1 MAEISESAIRKVL
14 ETIIDPAT
22 GRSVAALGMVGGIA
36 TRGGHVAITLDVD
49 PSRGPALEPLRQA
62 CEQAVRAMPG
72 VLSATAVMTS
82 ERPAQPPPP
91 APGGRHG
98 HSHAP
103 GGKTTGGGGR
113 IEVPGVKHI
122 IAVASGKGGV
132 GKSTTAVNLAL
143 GLAAN
148 GISTGLLDADIYG
161 PSMPRML
168 DVKEKPESI
177 DGKQLKPI
185 ERYGIKT
192 MSIGYIVADD
202 TPMIW
207 RGPMVSSALEQ
218 MLRDVQWGDLDVLV
232 VDMPPGTGDAQLTLA
247 QRVALAGAVIVST
260 PQDVALLDARR
271 AIDMF
276 GKLKTPII
284 GLIENMST
292 YICPN
297 CGHEAHIFGHG
308 GVAAEAR
315 KMDVPFLGEIP
326 LSLDGRLAGDGG
338 VPIAVGD
345 GPVAE
350 AYAMGGCDPVRQVVV
365 YRRTGGAVPWNADRD
380 VWLHE
385 LEVGQADRTGRLDQ
399 EGGRGDAGVV
409 RRAGPLA
416 AQPARRSGTAE
427 ACDPRHGRPG
437 RVARSQAPTAPA
449 APQPPLGLPPTREC
463 GSGRGVCVSALMDQ
477 PPQPCTA
484 ASMVGNEQMA
494 AEIAS
499 GSG

>member
-148 GISTGLLDADIYG
+148 GVSTGLLDADIYG

-192 MSIGYIVADD
+192 MSIGYIVAED

-260 PQDVALLDARR
+260 PQDIALVDARKGLN
-271 AIDMF
+271 MF
-276 GKLKTPII
+276 RKVAVPVLGIV
-284 GLIENMST
+284 ENMS
-292 YICPN
+292 YFLCPK
-297 CGHEAHIFGHG
+297 CGERSEIFGHG
-308 GVAAEAR
+308 GAHEEAD
-315 KMDVPFLGEIP
+315 KLGVPFLGEIP
-326 LSLDGRLAGDGG
+326 LHLDIRTTSDSGH
-338 VPIAVGD
+338 PIVVSKPESAH
-345 GPVAE
+345 A
-350 AYAMGGCDPVRQVVV
+350 QV
-365 YRRTGGAVPWNADRD
+365 YKNIA
-380 VWLHE
+380 
-385 LEVGQADRTGRLDQ
+385 
-399 EGGRGDAGVV
+399 
-409 RRAGPLA
+409 
-416 AQPARRSGTAE
+416 
-427 ACDPRHGRPG
+427 G
-437 RVARSQAPTAPA
+437 RVWKQLSANQRGPRA
-449 APQPPLGLPPTREC
+449 APRIVVQ
-463 GSGRGVCVSALMDQ
+463 
-477 PPQPCTA
+477 
-484 ASMVGNEQMA
+484 
-494 AEIAS
+494 
-499 GSG
+499 